1 MNLPPTL
8 TKERIRRCFDR
19 ARDTYVKAAMV
30 QAGVAE
36 TCARNVPRG
45 HYPAIIEI
53 GAGGGVLTH
62 RVAAR
67 CSHERYL
74 GVDISPGMLAQIDKS
89 DLTCPEFVAADAEYL
104 DVAAHTFDLLV
115 SSSTFQW
122 YRTPERS
129 IPDNFRLLRSGGCFS
144 IAIFIDG
151 TFPEITAA
159 SGATGFGSLLP
170 LRTDA
175 FYGMWLGLSHRRN
188 SNLPVQRT
196 SRTTPR
202 FLICFAPIRP
212 RARRPRPVKSVLQRM
227 PTNGLSSITKPTS
240 ETRRA
245 SEALLKSCMCGDGC
259 NGWAVVSEVRPF
271 SLIPRPFR
279 TPHQRWRGLLP
290 ECLSG
295 GRLP

>member
-89 DLTCPEFVAADAEYL
+89 DLTCPEFVAADAEHL

-129 IPDNFRLLRSGGCFS
+129 IPDNFRLLRSGGCFFDRY
-144 IAIFIDG
+144 FIDG

-175 FYGMWLGLSHRRN
+175 FYRDVVGALAPEKLEFARSTHVTHHASVPDLLRAHQATGATA
-188 SNLPVQRT
+188 T
-196 SRTTPR
+196 SGQKRPSKDAYKR
-202 FLICFAPIRP
+202 FVEHYEAHFRDAPGVRSTAEILH
-212 RARRPRPVKSVLQRM
+212 VWGRM
-227 PTNGLSSITKPTS
+227 
-240 ETRRA
+240 
-245 SEALLKSCMCGDGC
+245 
-259 NGWAVVSEVRPF
+259 
-271 SLIPRPFR
+271 
-279 TPHQRWRGLLP
+279 
-290 ECLSG
+290 
-295 GRLP
+295 